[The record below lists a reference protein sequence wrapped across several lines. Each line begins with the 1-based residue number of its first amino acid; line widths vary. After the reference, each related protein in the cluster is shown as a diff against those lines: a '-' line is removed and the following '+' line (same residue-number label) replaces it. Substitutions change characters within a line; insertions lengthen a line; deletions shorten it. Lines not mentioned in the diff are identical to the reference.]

1 MPTTKL
7 NRLRCTECSETYKE
21 AKLLDRHQRE
31 KHSQK
36 QGWSCDHPGCSIDF
50 QCPRFKTEHMKK
62 QHANQIARS
71 LSPDE
76 QSGHGFQSDI
86 NRSVG
91 LDQARPGGIYV
102 FELSYTTETSQ
113 RCSSMEPKRGRSRIA
128 PHETTGPK
136 EFFSCQKHI
145 HISQCHR

>member
-1 MPTTKL
+1 M
-7 NRLRCTECSETYKE
+7 E
-21 AKLLDRHQRE
+21 
-31 KHSQK
+31 
-36 QGWSCDHPGCSIDF
+36 
-50 QCPRFKTEHMKK
+50 K

-102 FELSYTTETSQ
+102 FE
-113 RCSSMEPKRGRSRIA
+113 
-128 PHETTGPK
+128 
-136 EFFSCQKHI
+136 
-145 HISQCHR
+145 